1 LREQIGRALVR
12 PPNEE
17 SSVTEL
23 IKRIRHH
30 LKDERIHNDD
40 EADAEIELMSQ
51 VELVEV
57 ISFVLDDILAG
68 RPTMGPGEFPGDRQ
82 RQRGSKGRRSRK
94 RPAAHLQD

>member
-1 LREQIGRALVR
+1 
-12 PPNEE
+12 
-17 SSVTEL
+17 
-23 IKRIRHH
+23 
-30 LKDERIHNDD
+30 
-40 EADAEIELMSQ
+40 MSQ

-94 RPAAHLQD
+94 RPAAHLMQD